1 MAETTITHLTA
12 ERRCPNCGTRVARDA
27 ENCFMCGYDLRIK
40 PQRQRRIS
48 WVDTLLVVAVLAVLG
63 TWWALGSRSPGSE
76 VDAPDAPAVL
86 IEDAP
91 APDASAGLT
100 DSTVL
105 TDAADAG
112 SDDAPTA
119 ITHTVR
125 EGETLVA
132 IASIY
137 GVTVDEI
144 RGANP
149 ELAGDLIR
157 PTQTLAI
164 PIEPASRTAL
174 ASTAPLVYTVRSGD
188 TVVSIA
194 RAFGSTVQEMIDA
207 NRLPASGLIRP
218 GQTLSVPIRNLPDE
232 VLRTA
237 AQANDDASSS
247 RPQIYLGPRL
257 LGPEDGAQIARNENV
272 LLRWL
277 SVNELR
283 ANEWYV
289 LQLYPLTPDA
299 EQIDSRWTKATSER
313 LEAAS
318 FAPPVGATA
327 RYQWQVSVVR
337 VLPGEGN
344 ALRLE
349 SASPQSELRSFTWQ

>member
-40 PQRQRRIS
+40 PRRQRRIS
-48 WVDTLLVVAVLAVLG
+48 WVDTLLVLAVLAVLG
-63 TWWALGSRSPGSE
+63 TWWGLGSRAPNSGN
-76 VDAPDAPAVL
+76 DAPDTSSAVL
-86 IEDAP
+86 IADEP
-91 APDASAGLT
+91 AVNAGAALSATELLT
-100 DSTVL
+100 DS
-105 TDAADAG
+105 AAVPA
-112 SDDAPTA
+112 T

-132 IASIY
+132 IASVY

-144 RGANP
+144 RSANP
-149 ELAGDLIR
+149 ELTGDLIR
-157 PTQTLAI
+157 PNQTLAI
-164 PIEPASRTAL
+164 PIEPASRSAVVG
-174 ASTAPLVYTVRSGD
+174 TAPLIYTVRSGD

-218 GQTLSVPIRNLPDE
+218 DQTLTVPVRNLPDE

-237 AQANDDASSS
+237 TLTETPTDGESTSST
-247 RPQIYLGPRL
+247 RQIYLGPRL
-257 LGPEDGAQIARNENV
+257 LGPEDEAQIARDENV
-272 LLRWL
+272 LMRWL

-283 ANEWYV
+283 NNEWYV
-289 LQLYPLTPDA
+289 LQIYPLTTDA
-299 EQIDSRWTKATSER
+299 EPVDSRWTKATSER
-313 LEAAS
+313 LEAERL
-318 FAPPVGATA
+318 APTAGAEA

-337 VLPGEGN
+337 VLPGEGS

>member
-27 ENCFMCGYDLRIK
+27 ESCFMCGYDLRIK

-63 TWWALGSRSPGSE
+63 AWWGLGSRTPSSGT
-76 VDAPDAPAVL
+76 DAPDAPAVL
-86 IEDAP
+86 VADEPAVDAN
-91 APDASAGLT
+91 AELSATAALT
-100 DSTVL
+100 ESAT
-105 TDAADAG
+105 AAA
-112 SDDAPTA
+112 A

-132 IASIY
+132 IASVY

-144 RGANP
+144 RSANP
-149 ELAGDLIR
+149 DLTGDLIR
-157 PTQTLAI
+157 PNQTLAI
-164 PIEPASRTAL
+164 PIEPASRGAVVGTG
-174 ASTAPLVYTVRSGD
+174 PLVYTVRSGD

-194 RAFGSTVQEMIDA
+194 RAFGSTVQDMIDA

-218 GQTLSVPIRNLPDE
+218 DQTLTVPIRNLPDE

-237 AQANDDASSS
+237 ALTETPADGANPSSTQ
-247 RPQIYLGPRL
+247 QIYLGPRL
-257 LGPEDGAQIARNENV
+257 LGPEDGAQIARSENV
-272 LLRWL
+272 LMRWL

-283 ANEWYV
+283 NNEWYV
-289 LQLYPLTPDA
+289 LQIYPLTADA
-299 EQIDSRWTKATSER
+299 EPVDSRWTKVTSER
-313 LEAAS
+313 LEAER
-318 FAPPVGATA
+318 FAPTAGAEA

-337 VLPGEGN
+337 VLPGEGG